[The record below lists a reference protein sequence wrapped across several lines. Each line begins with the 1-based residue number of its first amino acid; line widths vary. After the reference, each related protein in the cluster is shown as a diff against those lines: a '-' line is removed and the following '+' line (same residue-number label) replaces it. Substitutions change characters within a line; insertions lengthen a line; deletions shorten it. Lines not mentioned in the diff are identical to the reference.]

1 MKKMLARY
9 PIGNP
14 RRKWKQDNFILSVT
28 NAAPM
33 GLEYESE
40 TDLEKARR
48 GMKTAK
54 EALFNVVEFLWTS
67 PKMAMELVRMAEQLS
82 MPVIYQNM
90 LRFGGMGYRKEKNI
104 L

>member
-1 MKKMLARY
+1 
-9 PIGNP
+9 
-14 RRKWKQDNFILSVT
+14 
-28 NAAPM
+28 M

-40 TDLEKARR
+40 IDFEKARH

-67 PKMAMELVRMAEQLS
+67 PKMAMELVRSAEKLS

-90 LRFGGMGYRKEKNI
+90 LRFGGMGYRKEKN
-104 L
+104 LKPEDNDLEGVLKDVAPWK